1 MKKYLSVFL
10 AVLLIL
16 SLATGCGANSA
27 ADSVPRQEAAVE
39 APGAAN
45 GLYAEMGSESTI
57 LPENRKLIK
66 TVYMHAE
73 TEDLDAI
80 LTQVE
85 EQIAAL
91 GGYVEERYIHNGSAY
106 SDYRYRDADLTLRIP
121 AESVDNFVSHVSGI
135 SNIVSTSESVEDV
148 TLTYVDTEARLTA
161 LETEQTRLLELLES
175 AETMYDL
182 LEIEGRLT
190 EVRYELESVASQL
203 RTMDNLISYATVHL
217 SISEVQEYTPTV
229 EKTPWQRIGEGFVR
243 SLKDI
248 GEGLVEFF
256 VWVLSNLPHLV
267 VWGAIL
273 TGVFFLLR
281 KLRANKKTRK
291 ASRAKK
297 SENTQQ

>member
-45 GLYAEMGSESTI
+45 GLYAEMDSGSTI

-73 TEDLDAI
+73 TEDLDGI

-106 SDYRYRDADLTLRIP
+106 SD
-121 AESVDNFVSHVSGI
+121 
-135 SNIVSTSESVEDV
+135 
-148 TLTYVDTEARLTA
+148 
-161 LETEQTRLLELLES
+161 
-175 AETMYDL
+175 
-182 LEIEGRLT
+182 
-190 EVRYELESVASQL
+190 
-203 RTMDNLISYATVHL
+203 
-217 SISEVQEYTPTV
+217 
-229 EKTPWQRIGEGFVR
+229 
-243 SLKDI
+243 
-248 GEGLVEFF
+248 
-256 VWVLSNLPHLV
+256 
-267 VWGAIL
+267 
-273 TGVFFLLR
+273 
-281 KLRANKKTRK
+281 
-291 ASRAKK
+291 
-297 SENTQQ
+297 

>member
-16 SLATGCGANSA
+16 SLATGCGAQSA
-27 ADSVPRQEAAVE
+27 ADSAPRQEAAAE

-73 TEDLDAI
+73 TEDLDGI
-80 LTQVE
+80 LVQVE

-106 SDYRYRDADLTLRIP
+106 SDYRYRDADLTIRIP
-121 AESVDNFVSHVSGI
+121 AESVDSFVSHVSGI

-161 LETEQTRLLELLES
+161 LETEQARLLELLES

-217 SISEVQEYTPTV
+217 SISEVQEYTPTE

-256 VWVLSNLPHLV
+256 VWILSNLPHLV

-273 TGVFFLLR
+273 TGVLFLLR

-297 SENTQQ
+297 NEDTQQ